1 MPTAYARRI
10 DPETGDVAFDTVTRT
25 WPEAAS
31 PELAVVQN
39 VLRTPLGSA
48 ARDRTFGVEPVEQDL
63 PNAAARWRQN
73 VLVALRRWTTSGF
86 LREVEVTSEV
96 RRFPQGAALFYV
108 VSFKGRDGRRQS
120 TPRTRAP

>member
-1 MPTAYARRI
+1 MPAYARKI
-10 DPETGDVAFDTVTRT
+10 DPETGDVVFDEDTRT
-25 WPEAAS
+25 WTAAAS

-48 ARDRTFGVEPVEQDL
+48 ARDRTYGVETVDQDL

-73 VLVALRRWTTSGF
+73 VLVALRRWITSGF
-86 LREVEVTSEV
+86 LRDVEVASEV
-96 RRFPQGAALFYV
+96 RRFPQGNALFYA

-120 TPRTRAP
+120 TPQTRI